1 MENNVAEKNRNKNL
15 IIGVMACVIILLI
28 AALVYFVFIKKVDKP
43 VDNKEGNNQQVIDNT
58 TNDSSPNK
66 TKEALYDGNL
76 SYGIKLVSAYEDEKT
91 GGSIYLY
98 DDGTYYYG
106 VQGEMESGSLGT
118 YSIDNNILVL
128 NKLFEHGNGSGITF
142 NKKIESSKYTIKS
155 DGLYDDT
162 SGTLKYKKTNN
173 NDANGYKL
181 FEQLFNYMASGDN
194 LCLSKAE
201 EGIYVDAFCE

>member
-1 MENNVAEKNRNKNL
+1 MKKNVVETNKNKNL
-15 IIGVMACVIILLI
+15 IIGVMACIIVLLI
-28 AALVYFVFIKKVDKP
+28 AALVYFVFIKKEDKS
-43 VDNKEGNNQQVIDNT
+43 IDNT
-58 TNDSSPNK
+58 TNDVSQNK
-66 TKEALYDGNL
+66 TKEVLYDGNL

-98 DDGTYYYG
+98 DDGTYYYS
-106 VQGEMESGSLGT
+106 VKGETESGSLGT
-118 YSIDNNILVL
+118 YSIDNNIFVL
-128 NKLFEHGNGSGITF
+128 NKIFEHGNGSGMTF

-155 DGLYDDT
+155 DGLYDAT
-162 SGTLKYKKTNN
+162 SGALKYKKTNN

-201 EGIYVDAFCE
+201 EGIHIDSFCE

>member
-1 MENNVAEKNRNKNL
+1 MENNVVETNKNKNL
-15 IIGVMACVIILLI
+15 IIGVMECVIILLI
-28 AALVYFVFIKKVDKP
+28 AALVYFVFIKKADKP

-66 TKEALYDGNL
+66 TKESLYDGNL
-76 SYGIKLVSAYEDEKT
+76 SYGIKLVSEYEDEKT
-91 GGSIYLY
+91 GVSIYLY
-98 DDGTYYYG
+98 DDGTYYYS

-118 YSIDNNILVL
+118 YSIDNNIIVL
-128 NKLFEHGNGSGITF
+128 NKVFEHGNGSGMTF

-155 DGLYDDT
+155 DGLYDAT

-201 EGIYVDAFCE
+201 EGIHIDSFCE

>member
-1 MENNVAEKNRNKNL
+1 MENNVVETNKNKNL
-15 IIGVMACVIILLI
+15 IIGVMTCIIVLLI
-28 AALVYFVFIKKVDKP
+28 AALVYFAFIKKEDKP
-43 VDNKEGNNQQVIDNT
+43 INNTI
-58 TNDSSPNK
+58 NDVSQNK
-66 TKEALYDGNL
+66 TKEVLYDGNL
-76 SYGIKLVSAYEDEKT
+76 SYGIKLISAYEDEKT

-98 DDGTYYYG
+98 DDGTYYYS
-106 VQGEMESGSLGT
+106 VKGETESGSLGT

-155 DGLYDDT
+155 DSLYDAT
-162 SGTLKYKKTNN
+162 SGTLKYKKDNN

-201 EGIYVDAFCE
+201 EGIHIDSFCE